1 METALIVL
9 NQIIMMFIL
18 AAVGYL
24 LFKHGKI
31 TVEGSRTLANVLI
44 YVSLPCVIASSFFVE
59 FTPEKLQQLLMST
72 LAALAVTVI
81 SVGLSRALCRGNA
94 VNAVAVAF
102 SNCGFFGIPVLT
114 AALGNEAVFYVAM
127 YIAFANIGQWTV
139 AGRWMKAADENGNFR
154 KAGSGQTG
162 AESGPADPQESIG
175 AIVLDVLSR
184 LRKAPFMIALVIG
197 LFFFLTGLKM
207 PAIPARAISFL
218 AGLNTPIAMFTVGI
232 YMAQTDIA
240 AMFRKKMLYWVSF
253 VRLLL
258 IPLVTLAALS
268 LIPNTYLPLKTAYII
283 TSSCAVGSNVAVYAQ
298 LFDADYTYAVETVV
312 ISTLLSIVTLPVIV
326 ALASVLWGF

>member
-1 METALIVL
+1 MQTALIVL
-9 NQIIMMFIL
+9 NQIIMMFLL

-24 LFKHGKI
+24 LFRYGKI
-31 TVEGSRTLANVLI
+31 TVEGSRTLANLLI
-44 YVSLPCVIASSFFVE
+44 YVSLPCVIVNSFLVE
-59 FTPEKLQQLLMST
+59 FSPEKLGQLLMST
-72 LAALAVTVI
+72 LAALVVTVI

-114 AALGNEAVFYVAM
+114 AALGGEAVFFVAM
-127 YIAFANIGQWTV
+127 YIAFSNIGQWTV
-139 AGRWMKAADENGNFR
+139 AGRWLMSADENGNFQKDGGAAG
-154 KAGSGQTG
+154 KAPGLG
-162 AESGPADPQESIG
+162 AT
-175 AIVLDVLSR
+175 VLDVLSR
-184 LRKAPFMIALVIG
+184 LRKAPFMIATAVG

-207 PAIPARAISFL
+207 PSIPARAITFL
-218 AGLNTPIAMFTVGI
+218 GNLNTPVAMFTVGI

-253 VRLLL
+253 VRLVL

-312 ISTLLSIVTLPVIV
+312 ISTLLSILTLPAVV
-326 ALASVLWGF
+326 ALASLLWGF